1 MQRST
6 LIRLAGLTLAI
17 GGVWTAL
24 TQQPP
29 APPLTVEKIA
39 DDLHVI
45 VGSGGNVGVLTT
57 NEGVILIDDKF
68 ERNVPEI
75 LAKVKSITSQPIK
88 YIINTHQHGDHT
100 GGNQSLM
107 TSAEIFAHKNAAA
120 NMVTG
125 NQPGVPRI
133 AFADELV
140 VRLGGKEVRA
150 RHFGAGHTNGDAVI
164 YFPAHKVVHMGDL
177 FVRGAPFIDYSG
189 GGSSEAWLKTIDGA
203 LTLDAETWIPGHG
216 AISKR
221 ADLTQFQGNIRTL
234 RSKVSELIRKGTSRD
249 QLQTALKLDDL
260 GWPAPA
266 GLFAKS
272 LPGLYDEVSR
282 AR

>member
-1 MQRST
+1 MQRAT

-29 APPLTVEKIA
+29 AQPLTVEKIA

-57 NEGVILIDDKF
+57 SEGVILIDDKF

-88 YIINTHQHGDHT
+88 YVINTHQHGDHT

-120 NMVTG
+120 NMVAG
-125 NQPGVPRI
+125 SQPGVPRI

-203 LTLDAETWIPGHG
+203 LTLDADTWIPGHG

-221 ADLTQFQGNIRTL
+221 SDLTQFQGNLRTL
-234 RSKVSELIRKGTSRD
+234 RSKVSELIRKGTTKE
-249 QLQTALKLDDL
+249 QFPTALKLDDL
-260 GWPAPA
+260 GWPAPS

-272 LPGLYDEVSR
+272 LPALYDEVSR